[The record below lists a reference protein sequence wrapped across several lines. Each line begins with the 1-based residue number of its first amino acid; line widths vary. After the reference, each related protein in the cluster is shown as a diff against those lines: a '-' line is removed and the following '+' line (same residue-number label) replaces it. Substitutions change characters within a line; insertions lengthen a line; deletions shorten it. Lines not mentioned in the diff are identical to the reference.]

1 MITKGEDAMSSVKRL
16 DINYK
21 TDELFEDF
29 RNFGNKDLYLV
40 DELRGEMI
48 DASSDSPFYGIYVG
62 DRLGARMA
70 LYRKGEV
77 EETYFPGFDDYN
89 VIWKLE
95 VLRDFQDRGY
105 GTSLLDFAKNQ
116 GLPIKVI
123 ARNQSKDFFIK
134 QGFTDLEE
142 TNRDGHDVLVWTP

>member
-1 MITKGEDAMSSVKRL
+1 VSNVKRL

-29 RNFGNKDLYLV
+29 RNFGNEDLYLV

-77 EETYFPGFDDYN
+77 EEVYFSDFDDYN
-89 VIWKLE
+89 VLWKLE
-95 VLRDFQDRGY
+95 VLRDFQGRGY
-105 GTSLLDFAKNQ
+105 GKALLDFAKEQ
-116 GLPIKVI
+116 GQPIKVI

-134 QGFTDLEE
+134 QGFKDIELQ
-142 TNRDGHDVLVWTP
+142 NKDGHDVLIWTP